1 MHTQYQ
7 RNTLSWPSTVK
18 TRKPDGEL
26 TAQIPTSA
34 HYSAVTGQNQ
44 PSESLTAGESPHYIP
59 FDKVCTI
66 ITWYWNSCF
75 GLVTELLF
83 LSLSNSD
90 SQKQHC
96 RFMSEIVKQ
105 TGTWNRIRFQYTRPM
120 LFTFYHLVSRN
131 CDNAQ
136 KKDTCRGRVSNRKLL
151 SLFFS
156 FAINRDARVIFTRVL
171 SIGYNHINAQ
181 SRCK

>member
-83 LSLSNSD
+83 LSLSNSLTAK
-90 SQKQHC
+90 SNIAALCQKLSNKRELEIESDFNIRGQC
-96 RFMSEIVKQ
+96 YLLFIIWCQEIVTMPRKR
-105 TGTWNRIRFQYTRPM
+105 TLVEAAFPIVNCF
-120 LFTFYHLVSRN
+120 LFSSR
-131 CDNAQ
+131 
-136 KKDTCRGRVSNRKLL
+136 
-151 SLFFS
+151 SL
-156 FAINRDARVIFTRVL
+156 
-171 SIGYNHINAQ
+171 
-181 SRCK
+181 